1 MQQPLSPAPRDARLR
16 GGPTRSVGLRCA
28 NPTYAMPEAWL
39 ACHLAEASRPA
50 VQRPFPF
57 ARRTTAKTHPTT
69 TRVRPTKVEAQPTA
83 PRAQSITSA
92 PQARASPARPSTSC
106 AQAITQEVQPSSA
119 GRVWPTP
126 RSPREHE
133 IRARPGRNRQ
143 GRPIRRTGAWVF
155 EGLASRPA
163 TGPHTLRDRRPSPR
177 TAHGTASGVVGTASG
192 IGRDR
197 RRGGREPLAERRGG
211 RIRGREHGRDG
222 ACGALAVRG
231 ASVLLHARPA
241 VLGPV
246 CGEPASGQRGG
257 RES

>member
-1 MQQPLSPAPRDARLR
+1 
-16 GGPTRSVGLRCA
+16 
-28 NPTYAMPEAWL
+28 MPEARL
-39 ACHLAEASRPA
+39 
-50 VQRPFPF
+50 
-57 ARRTTAKTHPTT
+57 TTAGTHPTT
-69 TRVRPTKVEAQPTA
+69 TRVRPTTAEAQPTA
-83 PRAQSITSA
+83 PPAPSITPA
-92 PQARASPARPSTSC
+92 PQARASPARP
-106 AQAITQEVQPSSA
+106 ITPESRASSSATQPIAPEVRPSSA

-126 RSPREHE
+126 RGAREHE
-133 IRARPGRNRQ
+133 IRARPARNRQ
-143 GRPIRRTGAWVF
+143 GRPIRGIDAWVF
-155 EGLASRPA
+155 EGLASSPA

>member
-1 MQQPLSPAPRDARLR
+1 
-16 GGPTRSVGLRCA
+16 
-28 NPTYAMPEAWL
+28 MPEARL
-39 ACHLAEASRPA
+39 
-50 VQRPFPF
+50 
-57 ARRTTAKTHPTT
+57 TTAGTPPTT
-69 TRVRPTKVEAQPTA
+69 TRVRPTKAEAQPTA
-83 PRAQSITSA
+83 PGAQSITPV
-92 PQARASPARPSTSC
+92 PQARASPARPIAPESQASSSAARPITPEARASTSA
-106 AQAITQEVQPSSA
+106 AQAITPEVRPSSA

-126 RSPREHE
+126 RGAREHE
-133 IRARPGRNRQ
+133 IRARPARNRQ
-143 GRPIRRTGAWVF
+143 GRPIRRIGAWVF
-155 EGLASRPA
+155 EGLASSSR

-177 TAHGTASGVVGTASG
+177 TAHGTASGVVGTAFG

-211 RIRGREHGRDG
+211 RIRGREHGWDG
-222 ACGALAVRG
+222 AYGALAVRG